1 MRYWYVRS
9 LAILILVAELV
20 VLLTYFSISL
30 SKLPLSQLASVDSK
44 LFDDNFISGLIYSD
58 HTYKVLLSVFVVLQ
72 LLTCAAFVVVLN
84 WEKAWGSIFMGLEFA
99 CLLSAFVSWFVL
111 ITIYIDEKG
120 GLKSEHIAGAVVFM
134 CACGFYF
141 GAMIVKLF
149 YTGKV
154 QTWCEMVTFGVAVLL
169 FVCSVVS
176 GIVFMVS
183 FYDKTVLYG
192 WIYEHASFVLLIA
205 AHLFLF
211 VTDMLISVTD
221 DRRAAYAQL
230 PFREVRVDY
239 AHLVLRGGEF

>member
-9 LAILILVAELV
+9 FAILILVAELV
-20 VLLTYFSISL
+20 VLLTYFAISL

-44 LFDDNFISGLIYSD
+44 SFDDNFISGLIYND
-58 HTYKVLLSVFVVLQ
+58 YTYKVLLSMFVVLQ
-72 LLTCAAFVVVLN
+72 LLTCVAFVVVLN
-84 WEKAWGSIFMGLEFA
+84 WEGAWGYFFMGFEFA
-99 CLLSAFVSWFVL
+99 FLLSAFISWFVL
-111 ITIYIDEKG
+111 ITIYIDENG
-120 GLKSEHIAGAVVFM
+120 NLKSEHIVGAVVFM

-149 YTGKV
+149 CTGKV
-154 QTWCEMVTFGVAVLL
+154 QTVCEMVTFGVAVLL
-169 FVCSVVS
+169 FVCSVVT
-176 GIVFMVS
+176 GVVFMVS

-221 DRRAAYAQL
+221 NRKCAYAQL

-239 AHLVLRGGEF
+239 TNLVLRSGEF